1 MKTNSSVQ
9 QMIQNII
16 ASAQPDP
23 VPVEEIAVKISVITE
38 VLERM
43 TMLICAGERVT
54 YLQFDGH
61 RPNVFSV
68 KPEDNGYQLLH
79 QDSVIALFANRD
91 NAIRGLNVVNK
102 ALLAYLDGAQSKA
115 RNAVQV
121 IGDELTVTPAGKIS
135 SFAAHTALRDFAMI
149 VPGALIGAFAAWG
162 GWHLASRLFG

>member
-23 VPVEEIAVKISVITE
+23 APVEEIAVKISVITE
-38 VLERM
+38 VMERM

-54 YLQFDGH
+54 YLQFDGY

-121 IGDELTVTPAGKIS
+121 IGDEVTVTPAGKLR
-135 SFAAHTALRDFAMI
+135 SFAAHPALRDFVMI
-149 VPGALIGAFAAWG
+149 VPVAFIGAFVAWG
-162 GWHLASRLFG
+162 GWQLASRMFG